1 LSFRTGILGLFR
13 QEGIG
18 TCVTTVES
26 LTHEFV
32 INRPDTLDGDRE
44 RFIEEV
50 TRLIAA
56 IRCRAVPF
64 SGPL

>member
-1 LSFRTGILGLFR
+1 
-13 QEGIG
+13 
-18 TCVTTVES
+18 VTTVES

-32 INRPDTLDGDRE
+32 INRPDALDGDRE

-56 IRCRAVPF
+56 I
-64 SGPL
+64 